1 MNIFRRQNGYID
13 PDREKEISTRRISI
27 AVGTFIL
34 PLAMIG
40 LTYSERG
47 STKDALSFLLFTI
60 GATAIAAPLC
70 SELQESRQAKILIK
84 ETEDYLQQDI
94 ERDRTFEQ
102 DDNN

>member
-1 MNIFRRQNGYID
+1 MDIFRRHHSYVD
-13 PDREKEISTRRISI
+13 PDREKEISTRRISVI
-27 AVGTFIL
+27 VGTIVL
-34 PLAMIG
+34 PLAVKG
-40 LTYSERG
+40 LSLSERG
-47 STKDALSFLLFTI
+47 STKDALSFLLFTL

-70 SELQESRQAKILIK
+70 SELQESRSAKVLIK